1 LPPLGSDPVRR
12 LMEMLRERF
21 WPTPETV
28 KHDTTPEPVRRAVE
42 SRVLA
47 QQRRVHEL
55 ARLRAIDA
63 QIDAGHR

>member
-1 LPPLGSDPVRR
+1 
-12 LMEMLRERF
+12 MEMLRERF